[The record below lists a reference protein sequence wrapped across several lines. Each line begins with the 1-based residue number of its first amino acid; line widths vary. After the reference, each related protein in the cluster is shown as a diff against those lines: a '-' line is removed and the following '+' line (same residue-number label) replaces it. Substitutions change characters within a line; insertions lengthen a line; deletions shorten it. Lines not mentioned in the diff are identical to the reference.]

1 MRHAA
6 VVVTLAPSNS
16 ESAAKNNF
24 KDKDISEKTDSKD
37 IVKDSNVA
45 THHIVPLEDEVLQ
58 NKITNLLFSILQKDK
73 NLLTGYHIS
82 L

>member
-73 NLLTGYHIS
+73 IKIC
-82 L
+82 